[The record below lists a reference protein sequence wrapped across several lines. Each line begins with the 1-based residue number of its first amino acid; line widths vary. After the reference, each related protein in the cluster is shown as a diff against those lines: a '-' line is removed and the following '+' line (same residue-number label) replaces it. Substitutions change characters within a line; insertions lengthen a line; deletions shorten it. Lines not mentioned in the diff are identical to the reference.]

1 MPIENIDD
9 SIIIKNN
16 IPKHIAIIM
25 DGNGRWAKEHS
36 LPRIAGHKEGID
48 SVRAITKQCGDI
60 GVKHLSLYTF
70 SSENWHRPKN
80 EVKALMRLLLLTI
93 RREIK
98 DLNKNNVRLSTI
110 GNMDD
115 LPDDARKGMEEGL
128 KITENNSGLNLILA
142 LSYGGRQE
150 ILKMVQSIAIKAVKG
165 EIEPEK
171 LSESDIINELDT
183 AKIPDPDLLIRTG
196 GDQRISNFLL
206 WQIAYSEI
214 YVTDTYWPEF
224 KEKELLDAVSDF
236 RIVSD
241 VLVVLANNWMKHD

>member
-1 MPIENIDD
+1 MPIKNIED
-9 SIIIKNN
+9 SIINKNN

-25 DGNGRWAKEHS
+25 DGNGRWAKAHS

-48 SVRAITKQCGDI
+48 SVRAITKKCGDI

-70 SSENWHRPKN
+70 SSENWSRPIK
-80 EVKALMRLLLLTI
+80 EVKALMGLLLLTI

-98 DLNKNNVRLSTI
+98 DLNKNNVRLTTI
-110 GNMDD
+110 GNMGD

-150 ILKMVQSIAIKAVKG
+150 ILKMVQSIARKAING

-171 LSESDIINELDT
+171 LSESDIVNELDT

-224 KEKELLDAVSDF
+224 KEKELLDAVADF
-236 RIVSD
+236 QDRERRFGRISEQLD
-241 VLVVLANNWMKHD
+241 ET

>member
-1 MPIENIDD
+1 MSIKDVED
-9 SIIIKNN
+9 SIIDKNN

-25 DGNGRWAKEHS
+25 DGNGRWAKVHS
-36 LPRIAGHKEGID
+36 LPRIAGHKEGII
-48 SVRAITKQCGDI
+48 SVRAITKICGDI

-70 SSENWHRPKN
+70 SFENWRRPKN

-98 DLNKNNVRLSTI
+98 DLNKNNVRLTTI
-110 GNMDD
+110 GNIGD

-128 KITENNSGLNLILA
+128 KITEKNSGLNLILA

-150 ILKMVQSIAIKAVKG
+150 ILKMVQSIARKALNG

-171 LSESDIINELDT
+171 ISEDNIVNELDT
-183 AKIPDPDLLIRTG
+183 AKIPDPELLIRTG
-196 GDQRISNFLL
+196 GELRISNFLL

-214 YVTDTYWPEF
+214 YVTDIYWPEF
-224 KEKELLDAVSDF
+224 REKELLDAVAEFQARERRFGHISEQLDET
-236 RIVSD
+236 
-241 VLVVLANNWMKHD
+241 

>member
-1 MPIENIDD
+1 MPIKDIKD
-9 SIIIKNN
+9 SIIDKNN

-25 DGNGRWAKEHS
+25 DGNGRWAKVHS
-36 LPRIAGHKEGID
+36 LPRIAGHKEGIV
-48 SVRAITKQCGDI
+48 SVRAITKICGDI

-70 SSENWHRPKN
+70 SSENWRRPKN

-98 DLNKNNVRLSTI
+98 DLNKNNVRLTTI
-110 GNMDD
+110 GNMGD

-150 ILKMVQSIAIKAVKG
+150 ILKMVQSIARKAVNG
-165 EIEPEK
+165 ELEPEK
-171 LSESDIINELDT
+171 LSESDIVNELDT

-196 GDQRISNFLL
+196 GELRISNFLL

-214 YVTDTYWPEF
+214 YVTDIYWPEF
-224 KEKELLDAVSDF
+224 REKELLDAVAEFQARERRFGHISEQLDET
-236 RIVSD
+236 
-241 VLVVLANNWMKHD
+241 

>member
-1 MPIENIDD
+1 MPIKDIED
-9 SIIIKNN
+9 SIINKNN

-25 DGNGRWAKEHS
+25 DGNGRWAKAHS

-48 SVRAITKQCGDI
+48 SVRAITKKCGDI

-70 SSENWHRPKN
+70 SSENWSRPIK
-80 EVKALMRLLLLTI
+80 EVKALMGLLLLTI

-98 DLNKNNVRLSTI
+98 DLNKNNVRLTTI
-110 GNMDD
+110 GNMGD

-150 ILKMVQSIAIKAVKG
+150 ILKMVQSIARKAVNG

-171 LSESDIINELDT
+171 LSESDIVNELDT

-224 KEKELLDAVSDF
+224 KEKELLDAVADF
-236 RIVSD
+236 QDRERRFGRISE
-241 VLVVLANNWMKHD
+241 

>member
-1 MPIENIDD
+1 MTIKNIED
-9 SIIIKNN
+9 SIINKNN

-25 DGNGRWAKEHS
+25 DGNGRWAKAHS

-48 SVRAITKQCGDI
+48 SVRAITKKCGDI

-70 SSENWHRPKN
+70 SSENWSRPLK
-80 EVKALMRLLLLTI
+80 EVKALMGLLLLTI

-98 DLNKNNVRLSTI
+98 DLNKNNVRLTTI
-110 GNMDD
+110 GNMGD

-150 ILKMVQSIAIKAVKG
+150 ILKMVQSIARKAING
-165 EIEPEK
+165 EIEPET
-171 LSESDIINELDT
+171 LSESDIVNELDT
-183 AKIPDPDLLIRTG
+183 AKTPDPDLLIRTG

-224 KEKELLDAVSDF
+224 KEKELLDAVADF
-236 RIVSD
+236 QDRERRFGRISEQLD
-241 VLVVLANNWMKHD
+241 KT

>member
-1 MPIENIDD
+1 MPIKDIKD
-9 SIIIKNN
+9 SIIDKNN

-25 DGNGRWAKEHS
+25 DGNGRWAKVHS
-36 LPRIAGHKEGID
+36 LPRIAGHKEGII
-48 SVRAITKQCGDI
+48 SVRAITKICGDI

-70 SSENWHRPKN
+70 SSENWRRPKN

-98 DLNKNNVRLSTI
+98 DLNKNNVRLTTI
-110 GNMDD
+110 GNIGD

-128 KITENNSGLNLILA
+128 KITEKNSGLNLILA

-150 ILKMVQSIAIKAVKG
+150 ILKMVQSIARKALNG

-171 LSESDIINELDT
+171 ISEDNIVNELDT
-183 AKIPDPDLLIRTG
+183 AKIPDPELLIRTG
-196 GDQRISNFLL
+196 GELRISNFLL

-214 YVTDTYWPEF
+214 YVTDIYWPEF
-224 KEKELLDAVSDF
+224 REKELLDAVAEFQARERRFGHISEQLDET
-236 RIVSD
+236 
-241 VLVVLANNWMKHD
+241 

>member
-1 MPIENIDD
+1 MPIENIEN

-110 GNMDD
+110 GKVDD
-115 LPDDARKGMEEGL
+115 
-128 KITENNSGLNLILA
+128 
-142 LSYGGRQE
+142 
-150 ILKMVQSIAIKAVKG
+150 
-165 EIEPEK
+165 
-171 LSESDIINELDT
+171 
-183 AKIPDPDLLIRTG
+183 
-196 GDQRISNFLL
+196 
-206 WQIAYSEI
+206 
-214 YVTDTYWPEF
+214 
-224 KEKELLDAVSDF
+224 
-236 RIVSD
+236 
-241 VLVVLANNWMKHD
+241 

>member
-1 MPIENIDD
+1 MPIKNKED
-9 SIIIKNN
+9 SIINKNN

-25 DGNGRWAKEHS
+25 DGNGRWAKAHS
-36 LPRIAGHKEGID
+36 LPRIAGHKEGIV
-48 SVRAITKQCGDI
+48 SVRAITKKCGDI

-70 SSENWHRPKN
+70 SSENWSRPIK
-80 EVKALMRLLLLTI
+80 EVKALMGLLLLTI

-110 GNMDD
+110 GNMGD

-150 ILKMVQSIAIKAVKG
+150 ILKMVQSIARKAING

-171 LSESDIINELDT
+171 LSESDIVNELDT

-224 KEKELLDAVSDF
+224 KEKELLDAVADF
-236 RIVSD
+236 QDRERRFGRISEQLD
-241 VLVVLANNWMKHD
+241 ET

>member
-1 MPIENIDD
+1 MPIKDIEN
-9 SIIIKNN
+9 SNIINNN

-25 DGNGRWAKEHS
+25 DGNGRWAKAHS

-48 SVRAITKQCGDI
+48 SVRAITKKCGDI

-70 SSENWHRPKN
+70 SSENWSRPIK
-80 EVKALMRLLLLTI
+80 EVKALMGLLLLTI

-98 DLNKNNVRLSTI
+98 DLDKNNVRLTTI
-110 GNMDD
+110 GNMGD

-150 ILKMVQSIAIKAVKG
+150 ILKMVQSIARKAVNG

-171 LSESDIINELDT
+171 LGEIDIVNELDT

-196 GDQRISNFLL
+196 GEQRISNFLL

-224 KEKELLDAVSDF
+224 SGSRATIWSY
-236 RIVSD
+236 
-241 VLVVLANNWMKHD
+241 

>member
-1 MPIENIDD
+1 MPIKNIED
-9 SIIIKNN
+9 SIINKNN

-25 DGNGRWAKEHS
+25 DGNGRWAKAHS

-48 SVRAITKQCGDI
+48 SVRAITKKCGDI

-70 SSENWHRPKN
+70 SSENWSRPLK
-80 EVKALMRLLLLTI
+80 EVKALMGLLLLTI

-110 GNMDD
+110 GNMGD

-150 ILKMVQSIAIKAVKG
+150 ILKMVQSIARKAVNG

-171 LSESDIINELDT
+171 LSESDIVNELDT

-224 KEKELLDAVSDF
+224 KEKELLDAVADF
-236 RIVSD
+236 QDRERRFGRISEQLD
-241 VLVVLANNWMKHD
+241 ET

>member
-1 MPIENIDD
+1 MPIKD
-9 SIIIKNN
+9 SIINKN

-25 DGNGRWAKEHS
+25 DGNGRWAKAHS

-48 SVRAITKQCGDI
+48 SVRAITKKCGDI

-70 SSENWHRPKN
+70 SSENWSRPLK
-80 EVKALMRLLLLTI
+80 EVKALMGLLLLTI
-93 RREIK
+93 RHEIK

-110 GNMDD
+110 GNMGD
-115 LPDDARKGMEEGL
+115 LPSDARKGMEEGL

-150 ILKMVQSIAIKAVKG
+150 ILKMVQSIARKALNG

-171 LSESDIINELDT
+171 ISEDNIVNELDT

-196 GDQRISNFLL
+196 GELRISNFLL

-214 YVTDTYWPEF
+214 YVTDIYWPEF
-224 KEKELLDAVSDF
+224 REKELLDAVADF
-236 RIVSD
+236 QARERRFGHISEQLD
-241 VLVVLANNWMKHD
+241 ET

>member
-1 MPIENIDD
+1 MDIED
-9 SIIIKNN
+9 SIINKNN

-25 DGNGRWAKEHS
+25 DGNGRWAKAHS

-48 SVRAITKQCGDI
+48 SVRAITKKCGDI

-70 SSENWHRPKN
+70 SSENWSRPLK
-80 EVKALMRLLLLTI
+80 EVKALMGLLLLTI

-98 DLNKNNVRLSTI
+98 DLNKNNVRLTTI
-110 GNMDD
+110 GNMGD

-150 ILKMVQSIAIKAVKG
+150 ILKMVQSIARKAING

-171 LSESDIINELDT
+171 LSESDIVNELDT

-224 KEKELLDAVSDF
+224 KEKELLDAVADF
-236 RIVSD
+236 QDRERRFGRISEQLD
-241 VLVVLANNWMKHD
+241 ET

>member
-1 MPIENIDD
+1 MSIKDVED
-9 SIIIKNN
+9 SIIDKNN

-25 DGNGRWAKEHS
+25 DGNGRWAKAHS
-36 LPRIAGHKEGID
+36 LPRIAGHKEGII
-48 SVRAITKQCGDI
+48 SVRAITKICGDI

-70 SSENWHRPKN
+70 SSENWRRPKN

-98 DLNKNNVRLSTI
+98 DLNKNNVRLTTI
-110 GNMDD
+110 GNMGD

-128 KITENNSGLNLILA
+128 KITEKNSGLNLILA

-150 ILKMVQSIAIKAVKG
+150 ILKMVQSIARKALNG

-171 LSESDIINELDT
+171 ISEDNIVNELDT
-183 AKIPDPDLLIRTG
+183 AKIPDPELLIRTG
-196 GDQRISNFLL
+196 GELRISNFLL

-214 YVTDTYWPEF
+214 YVTDIYWPEF
-224 KEKELLDAVSDF
+224 REKELLDAVADF
-236 RIVSD
+236 QARERRFGHISEQLD
-241 VLVVLANNWMKHD
+241 KT

>member
-1 MPIENIDD
+1 MPIKDIED
-9 SIIIKNN
+9 SIINKNN

-25 DGNGRWAKEHS
+25 DGNGRWAKAHS

-48 SVRAITKQCGDI
+48 SVRAITKKCGDI

-70 SSENWHRPKN
+70 SSENWSRPIK
-80 EVKALMRLLLLTI
+80 EVKALMGLLLLTI

-98 DLNKNNVRLSTI
+98 DLNKNNVRLTTI
-110 GNMDD
+110 GNMGD

-150 ILKMVQSIAIKAVKG
+150 ILKMTQSIAIKAVNG

-171 LSESDIINELDT
+171 LSEGDIINELDT

-224 KEKELLDAVSDF
+224 KEKELLDAVADF
-236 RIVSD
+236 QDRERRFGRISEQLD
-241 VLVVLANNWMKHD
+241 KT

>member
-1 MPIENIDD
+1 MPIKNIED
-9 SIIIKNN
+9 SIINKNN

-25 DGNGRWAKEHS
+25 DGNGRWAKAHS

-48 SVRAITKQCGDI
+48 SVRAITKKCGDI

-70 SSENWHRPKN
+70 SSENWSRPIK
-80 EVKALMRLLLLTI
+80 EVKALMGLLLLTI

-98 DLNKNNVRLSTI
+98 DLNKNNVRLTTI
-110 GNMDD
+110 GNMSD

-150 ILKMVQSIAIKAVKG
+150 ILKMVQSIARKAVNG

-171 LSESDIINELDT
+171 LSESDIVNELDT

-224 KEKELLDAVSDF
+224 KEKELLDAVADF
-236 RIVSD
+236 QDRERRFGRISEQLD
-241 VLVVLANNWMKHD
+241 ET

>member
-1 MPIENIDD
+1 MTIKNIED
-9 SIIIKNN
+9 SIINNN

-25 DGNGRWAKEHS
+25 DGNGRWAKAHS

-48 SVRAITKQCGDI
+48 SVRAITKKCGDI

-80 EVKALMRLLLLTI
+80 EVKALMRLLLVTI

-110 GNMDD
+110 GNMGD

-150 ILKMVQSIAIKAVKG
+150 ILKMVQSIARKAVNG

-171 LSESDIINELDT
+171 LGEIDIVNELDT

-224 KEKELLDAVSDF
+224 KEKELLDAVADF
-236 RIVSD
+236 QDRERRFGCISEQLD
-241 VLVVLANNWMKHD
+241 K

>member
-1 MPIENIDD
+1 MPIKDIEN
-9 SIIIKNN
+9 SIINNNN

-25 DGNGRWAKEHS
+25 DGNGRWAKAHS

-48 SVRAITKQCGDI
+48 SVRAITKKCGDI

-70 SSENWHRPKN
+70 SSENWSRPIK
-80 EVKALMRLLLLTI
+80 EVKALMGLLLLTI

-98 DLNKNNVRLSTI
+98 DLNKNNVRLTTI
-110 GNMDD
+110 GNMGD

-150 ILKMVQSIAIKAVKG
+150 ILKMVQSIARKAVNG

-171 LSESDIINELDT
+171 LSEGDIVNELDT

-224 KEKELLDAVSDF
+224 KEKELLDAVANF
-236 RIVSD
+236 QERERRFGRISEQLD
-241 VLVVLANNWMKHD
+241 KT

>member
-1 MPIENIDD
+1 MPIKDIED
-9 SIIIKNN
+9 SIINKNN

-25 DGNGRWAKEHS
+25 DGNGRWAKAHS

-98 DLNKNNVRLSTI
+98 DLNKNNVRLTTI
-110 GNMDD
+110 GNMGD

-150 ILKMVQSIAIKAVKG
+150 ILKMVQSIARKAING

-171 LSESDIINELDT
+171 LSEGDIINELDT

-224 KEKELLDAVSDF
+224 KEKELLDAVADF
-236 RIVSD
+236 QDRERRFGHISEQLD
-241 VLVVLANNWMKHD
+241 ET

>member
-1 MPIENIDD
+1 MPIKNIED
-9 SIIIKNN
+9 SIINKNN

-25 DGNGRWAKEHS
+25 DGNGRWAKAHS

-48 SVRAITKQCGDI
+48 SVRAITKKCGDI

-70 SSENWHRPKN
+70 SSENWSRPLK
-80 EVKALMRLLLLTI
+80 EVKALMGLLLLTI

-98 DLNKNNVRLSTI
+98 DLNKNNVRLTTI
-110 GNMDD
+110 GNMGD

-150 ILKMVQSIAIKAVKG
+150 ILKMVQSIARKAVNG

-171 LSESDIINELDT
+171 LSESDIVNELDT

-224 KEKELLDAVSDF
+224 KEKELLDAVADF
-236 RIVSD
+236 QDRERRFGRISEQLD
-241 VLVVLANNWMKHD
+241 KT

>member
-1 MPIENIDD
+1 MPIKDIED
-9 SIIIKNN
+9 SIINKNN

-25 DGNGRWAKEHS
+25 DGNGRWAKAHS

-48 SVRAITKQCGDI
+48 SVRAITKKCGDI
-60 GVKHLSLYTF
+60 GGKHLSLYTF
-70 SSENWHRPKN
+70 SSENWSRPIK
-80 EVKALMRLLLLTI
+80 EVKALMGLLLLTI

-98 DLNKNNVRLSTI
+98 DLNKNNVRLTTI
-110 GNMDD
+110 GNMGD

-150 ILKMVQSIAIKAVKG
+150 ILKMVQSIARKAING

-171 LSESDIINELDT
+171 LSESDIVNELDT

-224 KEKELLDAVSDF
+224 KEKELLDAVADF
-236 RIVSD
+236 QDRERRFGRISEQLD
-241 VLVVLANNWMKHD
+241 ET

>member
-1 MPIENIDD
+1 MSIKGMED
-9 SIIIKNN
+9 SIIDKNN

-25 DGNGRWAKEHS
+25 DGNGRWAKVHS
-36 LPRIAGHKEGID
+36 LPRIAGHKEGII
-48 SVRAITKQCGDI
+48 SVRAITKICGDI

-70 SSENWHRPKN
+70 SSENWRRPKN

-98 DLNKNNVRLSTI
+98 DLNKNNVRLTTI
-110 GNMDD
+110 GNMGN

-150 ILKMVQSIAIKAVKG
+150 ILKMVQSIARKALNG

-171 LSESDIINELDT
+171 ISEDNIVNELDT
-183 AKIPDPDLLIRTG
+183 AKIPDPELLIRTG
-196 GDQRISNFLL
+196 GELRISNFLL

-214 YVTDTYWPEF
+214 YVTDIYWPEF
-224 KEKELLDAVSDF
+224 REKELLDAVADF
-236 RIVSD
+236 QARERRFGHISEQLD
-241 VLVVLANNWMKHD
+241 ET

>member
-1 MPIENIDD
+1 MSIKDVED
-9 SIIIKNN
+9 SIIDKNN

-25 DGNGRWAKEHS
+25 DGNGRWAKAHS
-36 LPRIAGHKEGID
+36 LPRIAGHKEGIV
-48 SVRAITKQCGDI
+48 SVRAITKICGDI

-70 SSENWHRPKN
+70 SFENWRRPKN

-98 DLNKNNVRLSTI
+98 DLNKNNVRLTTI
-110 GNMDD
+110 GNIGD

-128 KITENNSGLNLILA
+128 KITEKNSGLNLILA

-150 ILKMVQSIAIKAVKG
+150 IIKMVQSIARKALNG

-171 LSESDIINELDT
+171 ISEDNIVNELDT
-183 AKIPDPDLLIRTG
+183 AKIPDPELLIRTG
-196 GDQRISNFLL
+196 GELRISNFLL

-214 YVTDTYWPEF
+214 YVTDIYWPEF
-224 KEKELLDAVSDF
+224 REKELLDAVADF
-236 RIVSD
+236 QARERRFGHISEQLD
-241 VLVVLANNWMKHD
+241 KT

>member
-1 MPIENIDD
+1 MPIKKIED
-9 SIIIKNN
+9 SIINKNN

-25 DGNGRWAKEHS
+25 DGNGRWAKAHS

-48 SVRAITKQCGDI
+48 SVRAITKKCGDI

-70 SSENWHRPKN
+70 SSENWSRPIK
-80 EVKALMRLLLLTI
+80 EVKALMGLLLLTI

-98 DLNKNNVRLSTI
+98 DLNKNNVRLTTI
-110 GNMDD
+110 GNMGD

-150 ILKMVQSIAIKAVKG
+150 ILKMVQSIARKAVNG

-171 LSESDIINELDT
+171 LSESDIVNELDT

-224 KEKELLDAVSDF
+224 KEKELLDAVADF
-236 RIVSD
+236 QDRERRFGRISEQLD
-241 VLVVLANNWMKHD
+241 ET

>member
-1 MPIENIDD
+1 MPIKNIED
-9 SIIIKNN
+9 SIINKNN

-25 DGNGRWAKEHS
+25 DGNGRWAKAHS

-48 SVRAITKQCGDI
+48 SVRAITKKCGDI

-70 SSENWHRPKN
+70 SSENWSRPIK
-80 EVKALMRLLLLTI
+80 EVKALMGLLLLTI

-98 DLNKNNVRLSTI
+98 DLNKNNVRLTTI
-110 GNMDD
+110 GNMGD

-150 ILKMVQSIAIKAVKG
+150 ILKMVQSIARKAVNG

-171 LSESDIINELDT
+171 LSESDIVNELDT

-224 KEKELLDAVSDF
+224 KEKELLDAVADF
-236 RIVSD
+236 QDRERRFGRISEQLD
-241 VLVVLANNWMKHD
+241 ET

>member
-1 MPIENIDD
+1 MPIKDIED
-9 SIIIKNN
+9 SIINKNN

-25 DGNGRWAKEHS
+25 DGNGRWAKAHS
-36 LPRIAGHKEGID
+36 LPRIAGHKEGIH
-48 SVRAITKQCGDI
+48 SVRAITKKCGDI

-70 SSENWHRPKN
+70 SSENWSRPIK
-80 EVKALMRLLLLTI
+80 EVKALMGLLLLTI

-98 DLNKNNVRLSTI
+98 DLNKNNVRLTTI
-110 GNMDD
+110 GNMGD

-150 ILKMVQSIAIKAVKG
+150 ILKMAQSIAIKAVNG

-171 LSESDIINELDT
+171 LSEVDIINELDT

-196 GDQRISNFLL
+196 GEQRISNFLL

-224 KEKELLDAVSDF
+224 REKELLDAVADF
-236 RIVSD
+236 QDRERRFGHISEQLD
-241 VLVVLANNWMKHD
+241 ET

>member
-1 MPIENIDD
+1 MPIKKIED
-9 SIIIKNN
+9 SIINKNN

-25 DGNGRWAKEHS
+25 DGNGRWAKAHS

-48 SVRAITKQCGDI
+48 SVRAITKKCGDI

-70 SSENWHRPKN
+70 SSENWSRPIK
-80 EVKALMRLLLLTI
+80 EVKALMGLLLLTI

-98 DLNKNNVRLSTI
+98 DLNKNNVRLTTI
-110 GNMDD
+110 GNMSD

-150 ILKMVQSIAIKAVKG
+150 ILKMVQSIARKAING

-171 LSESDIINELDT
+171 LSESDIVNELDT

-224 KEKELLDAVSDF
+224 KEKELLDAVADF
-236 RIVSD
+236 QDRERRFGRISEQLD
-241 VLVVLANNWMKHD
+241 KT

>member
-1 MPIENIDD
+1 MPIKDIEN
-9 SIIIKNN
+9 SIINNNN

-25 DGNGRWAKEHS
+25 DGNGRWAKAHS

-48 SVRAITKQCGDI
+48 SVRAITKKCGDI

-70 SSENWHRPKN
+70 SSENWSRPIK
-80 EVKALMRLLLLTI
+80 EVKALMGLLLLTI

-98 DLNKNNVRLSTI
+98 DLNKNNVRLTTI
-110 GNMDD
+110 GNMGD

-150 ILKMVQSIAIKAVKG
+150 ILKMVQSIARKAVNG

-171 LSESDIINELDT
+171 LSESDIVNELDT

-224 KEKELLDAVSDF
+224 KEKELLDAVADF
-236 RIVSD
+236 QDRERRFGRISEQLD
-241 VLVVLANNWMKHD
+241 KI

>member
-1 MPIENIDD
+1 MPINNIED
-9 SIIIKNN
+9 SIINKNN

-25 DGNGRWAKEHS
+25 DGNGRWAKAHS
-36 LPRIAGHKEGID
+36 LPRISGHKEGID
-48 SVRAITKQCGDI
+48 SVRAITKKCGDI

-70 SSENWHRPKN
+70 SSENWRRPKN

-98 DLNKNNVRLSTI
+98 DLNKNNVRLTTI

-128 KITENNSGLNLILA
+128 IITENNSGLNLILA

-150 ILKMVQSIAIKAVKG
+150 ILKMVQSIARKAVSG

-171 LSESDIINELDT
+171 LSEGDIVNELDT
-183 AKIPDPDLLIRTG
+183 AKIPDPELLIRTG

-224 KEKELLDAVSDF
+224 REKELLYAVADF
-236 RIVSD
+236 QGRERRFGHISEQLD
-241 VLVVLANNWMKHD
+241 KT

>member
-1 MPIENIDD
+1 MPIKDIENSNINN
-9 SIIIKNN
+9 NN

-25 DGNGRWAKEHS
+25 DGNGRWAKAHS

-48 SVRAITKQCGDI
+48 SVRAITKKCGDI

-70 SSENWHRPKN
+70 SSENWSRPIK
-80 EVKALMRLLLLTI
+80 EVKALMGLLLLTI

-98 DLNKNNVRLSTI
+98 DLDKNNVRLTTI
-110 GNMDD
+110 GNMGD

-150 ILKMVQSIAIKAVKG
+150 ILKMVQSIARKAVNG

-171 LSESDIINELDT
+171 LGEIDIVNELDT

-224 KEKELLDAVSDF
+224 KEKELLDAVADF
-236 RIVSD
+236 QDRERRFGRISEQLD
-241 VLVVLANNWMKHD
+241 EA